1 MEFERLLGLHGRRK
15 FNTDHS
21 SARCEAA
28 PRRDNNPSIQNIS
41 ERGHDMGIEGYSI
54 WFSWHVDLP
63 HARRCP
69 RHCLVPLF
77 TRQLEYACRSHR
89 CRDRVRFAPL
99 RHGRT
104 GGRHRFSCNHG
115 VRRVSRGG
123 DAGDSTYA
131 EYRGSRLC
139 DLAAASAG
147 SRSYGGSSWIH
158 LRSDRCWRG
167 SGCGRSSVIV
177 KIKRNAATMLLNAGA
192 FVPSSDRCNWNR
204 RMSSAAAVSGDRDR
218 NAAKRER
225 I

>member
-1 MEFERLLGLHGRRK
+1 MDSNGF
-15 FNTDHS
+15 
-21 SARCEAA
+21 SARTGGVNSARIVPA
-28 PRRDNNPSIQNIS
+28 PGARPP
-41 ERGHDMGIEGYSI
+41 RGATTIPRHKTSPRGAMTGYRGV
-54 WFSWHVDLP
+54 FHLVQL
-63 HARRCP
+63 ARRP
-69 RHCLVPLF
+69 PSRPPGPTALSRTPLYP
-77 TRQLEYACRSHR
+77 TTGVSRSHR

-104 GGRHRFSCNHG
+104 GGRHRFSCNHS

-123 DAGDSTYA
+123 GASDSTYA